1 MRFQNV
7 LVSTLG
13 KPHMKK
19 NMTINNKKDGP
30 QKWAGLN
37 ISSLPKI
44 EKQKKRGGSL
54 FLKFLNSF

>member
-44 EKQKKRGGSL
+44 EKQKKRGGEL
-54 FLKFLNSF
+54 IF